1 MLRLVRYV
9 IVTDET
15 TGETTLKHINN
26 KKVETYFAEKE
37 KCENTYNSLA
47 SAFLDLFG
55 TESTTHLLYTSFI
68 SEVVFNFFASTSQS
82 PFRALFFLFFI
93 SWVLGPLLPAP
104 TIEEKTLERG

>member
-1 MLRLVRYV
+1 
-9 IVTDET
+9 
-15 TGETTLKHINN
+15 
-26 KKVETYFAEKE
+26 
-37 KCENTYNSLA
+37 LA

-55 TESTTHLLYTSFI
+55 KESTTHLLYTSSI

-82 PFRALFFLFFI
+82 PFRALFFLFFF

>member
-1 MLRLVRYV
+1 M
-9 IVTDET
+9 TDET

-55 TESTTHLLYTSFI
+55 T
-68 SEVVFNFFASTSQS
+68 
-82 PFRALFFLFFI
+82 
-93 SWVLGPLLPAP
+93 
-104 TIEEKTLERG
+104 